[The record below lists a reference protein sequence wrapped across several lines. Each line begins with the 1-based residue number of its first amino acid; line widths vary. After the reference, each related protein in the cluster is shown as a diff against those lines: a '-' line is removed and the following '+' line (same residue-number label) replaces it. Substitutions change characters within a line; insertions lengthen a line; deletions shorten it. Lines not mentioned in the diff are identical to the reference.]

1 MAFITKLFIIKGNV
15 YSFNTVFFNDKEVI
29 LLTLFPKSLRLNNI
43 HPLRFFKSI
52 LTITGFIIWL
62 GMGITTFYIYQLNQA
77 IPTQA
82 SVTYETIRQH
92 AQTLLLSKFK
102 NSNDDNVNAAP
113 LWAEL
118 KDINPDLIQAIILSE
133 DPTFFNHKGI
143 NYDEFMYALTGV
155 VNGNKKLNATDDS
168 WNLGI
173 GTISQQTANRLYFS
187 SGETSVFTFSVPLT
201 LKIQELITTQR
212 FENNLTKKQ
221 ILELFL
227 NIIEFGPG
235 LFGIDSASRYYFDK
249 KSSEVN
255 AAEGVYLALL
265 ISSPKNYHYTLFNN
279 GNWSPAL
286 KKKHQKILRQMYHR
300 NLITNDDYRKYSN
313 WLYRKS
319 DYFKE

>member
-1 MAFITKLFIIKGNV
+1 MALV
-15 YSFNTVFFNDKEVI
+15 FNDKEVV
-29 LLTLFPKSLRLNNI
+29 LLTLFPKGFRLKNI
-43 HPLRFFKSI
+43 HPIRFLKSI
-52 LTITGFIIWL
+52 LTLIGLLTFL
-62 GMGITTFYIYQLNQA
+62 GLGITSFYVYQLNQA
-77 IPTQA
+77 IPKQD
-82 SVTYETIRQH
+82 SVTYENIRKH
-92 AQTLLLSKFK
+92 AETLLLTKSKK
-102 NSNDDNVNAAP
+102 TSGLDGNKPPSWV
-113 LWAEL
+113 EL

-155 VNGNKKLNATDDS
+155 VNGNKKINATDDS

-187 SGETSVFTFSVPLT
+187 TGETSVFTFSVPLT

-212 FENNLTKKQ
+212 FENRLTKKQ

-227 NIIEFGPG
+227 NVIEFGPG

-249 KSSEVN
+249 KTSEVN

-265 ISSPKNYHYTLFNN
+265 IPSPKNYHYTLFHN

-286 KKKHQKILRQMYHR
+286 KKKHQTILRNMYQR
-300 NLITNDDYRKYSN
+300 NLISNDDYRKHSN
-313 WLYRKS
+313 WLYRRS